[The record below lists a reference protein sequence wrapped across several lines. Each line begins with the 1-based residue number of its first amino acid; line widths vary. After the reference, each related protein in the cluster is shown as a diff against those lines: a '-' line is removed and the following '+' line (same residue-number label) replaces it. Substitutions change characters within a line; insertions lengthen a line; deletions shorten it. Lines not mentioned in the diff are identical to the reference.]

1 MMKYNYMLKLSLL
14 KRWFEEQ
21 KGTVTAFSG
30 GVDSSV
36 VLYVSRLVLG
46 DKGIGII
53 SNSESLKS
61 NDFLGAK
68 EFCKK
73 YDIILK
79 VIKTKEIDN
88 PNYIANPSNRCFFCK
103 NHLYK
108 DMLAIVYKTYPG
120 FTVLNGTNSDDLGDH
135 RPGLEAAKNHMIRSP
150 LAELDINKK
159 EVIEMAKY
167 LGLETAT
174 KPASPCL
181 SSRLPYGSKVTNTK
195 LRQIEKAENIL
206 NDIGFKNVRVRHYG
220 AKASIEVPY
229 EQIDEL
235 KSRIAGVL
243 HVFREIGFTK
253 VEIDN
258 EGLVSGKLNRVLDA

>member
-1 MMKYNYMLKLSLL
+1 MLKLGLL
-14 KRWFEEQ
+14 KKWFEEHE
-21 KGTVTAFSG
+21 GTVTAFSG

-36 VLYVSRLVLG
+36 VLYVSKLVLG

-53 SNSESLKS
+53 SNSESLKT

-68 EFCKK
+68 EFCDK
-73 YDIILK
+73 YDITLNI
-79 VIKTKEIDN
+79 IKTKEIDD

-108 DMLAIVYKTYPG
+108 DMLAIVKKTYPG
-120 FTVLNGTNSDDLGDH
+120 FTVLNGTNSDDLGDY
-135 RPGLEAAKNHMIRSP
+135 RPGLEAAKNHLIRSP

-159 EVIEMAKY
+159 EVYEIAKF
-167 LGLETAT
+167 LNLETAA

-220 AKASIEVPY
+220 EKASIEVPY
-229 EQIDEL
+229 EQIAAL
-235 KSRIAGVL
+235 KSKFSSVSHL
-243 HVFREIGFTK
+243 FQEIGFLKT
-253 VEIDN
+253 EIDN